1 MSSRSRRNAVLAA
14 LAISGIA
21 VLLNVLGFW
30 FFGRVDLT
38 RNSRYSL
45 SQTSR
50 DAVRMLDGLDVQV
63 FISSDL
69 PTSMVYQ
76 GRQIQ
81 IRGFDREL
89 LDRLGEYQSWSAGGM
104 RISVVRDDVEPKAA
118 RARLE
123 LFSWKDAEVR
133 GGRLEFRKY
142 ALGAVFSYRNQTEVL
157 PIVTDP
163 DSLEFEITRILTR
176 LAEKYEKSRAIEPYV
191 KSGSEIHDAA
201 RACMDKVAELLR
213 APAGGVAAMMG
224 LAQPG
229 IADKLA
235 VDVPGIARDCGSI
248 GGSIAA
254 AAGSAGQNATLDAL
268 VRAAR
273 LFSESADSLIAALS
287 GKTAMNQQDVVQIV
301 SRMESGFRVLDI
313 EAGNLGNLSTRR
325 KVGFLCGGRAFCPFQ
340 DESRLIEK
348 DVGEAIAARNPDFRP
363 FLAGVEQI
371 QNQIN
376 IINNGLRQGMF
387 ENRGLNVVKVE
398 SGRELPGD
406 LDALVV
412 FGPEMPLSEQDR
424 YRIDQFLLSGRTVIF
439 FVNAWDVALFNIDEA
454 GDFENGIPM
463 APPRLESRTGN
474 LKSVLE
480 PYGVRLRGDL
490 VVGLKSF
497 GDLAVSRPG
506 GQSQGQN
513 SFPYPLL
520 PFLDV
525 MDRTHVLVRNMPG
538 IILPFATTVEP
549 DPNVGQLEF
558 ARLIS
563 TSPET
568 AYVTGGLDIVPER
581 LVQSVATMKAGKPV
595 SLALAV
601 SGPFKSAF
609 ETVPEAVASG
619 ENGHLAQGEGR
630 LLVIGSSMGL
640 ENLSSEKVFYGFS
653 LSRLTSGMVSPA
665 SEMARYAARFQN
677 WQMRLSQVSPVVAQN
692 MGFVYNCLDWGVMNE
707 ALVDIRSKTDDRRPI
722 DQVTPVA
729 ARIIELAFIIG
740 LPMLFAGIGVV
751 RHRMR
756 RNRPW

>member
-1 MSSRSRRNAVLAA
+1 MSSRSRRNAVIAA
-14 LAISGIA
+14 LAVSGIA
-21 VLLNVLGFW
+21 ILINVLGFW
-30 FFGRVDLT
+30 FFGRLDLT

-50 DAVRMLDGLDVQV
+50 DAVRQLEGLDVQV
-63 FISSDL
+63 FISRDL
-69 PTSMVYQ
+69 PTSMLHH
-76 GRQIQ
+76 GREIQ
-81 IRGFDREL
+81 IKGFDREL
-89 LDRLGEYQSWSAGGM
+89 LDKLGEYESWSAGGM
-104 RISVVRDDVEPKAA
+104 RISVVRDDVEQKAE

-163 DSLEFEITRILTR
+163 DSLEFEITRIITR
-176 LAEKYEKSRAIEPYV
+176 LSEKYARSKAVEPFV
-191 KSGSEIHDAA
+191 KSGSAIHQAA
-201 RACMDKVAELLR
+201 RGCMDKVGELLR
-213 APAGGVAAMMG
+213 APAGGVAGMMG

-229 IADKLA
+229 IVDKLA
-235 VDVPGIARDCGSI
+235 VDIPGIARECGSV

-254 AAGSAGQNATLDAL
+254 ASGHVGRNGTLDAL

-273 LFSESADSLIAALS
+273 LFSESADGLMAALS
-287 GKTAMNQQDVVQIV
+287 GRTGMSHQDITQIV
-301 SRMESGFRVLDI
+301 SRMESEYRVLDI
-313 EAGNLGNLSTRR
+313 EAGNLGSLSTRR
-325 KVGFLCGGRAFCPFQ
+325 KVGFLCAGRAFCPFS
-340 DESRLIEK
+340 DETRLVEK

-376 IINNGLRQGMF
+376 IINEGLRHGMF
-387 ENRGLNVVKVE
+387 ENRGLQVVKVE
-398 SGRELPGD
+398 SGINASQD

-412 FGPEMPLSEQDR
+412 FGPEMPLSERDR
-424 YRIDQFLLSGRTVIF
+424 YLIDQFILSGRTVIF
-439 FVNAWDVALFNIDEA
+439 FINAWDVALFNIDEA

-480 PYGVRLRGDL
+480 SYGVLVRGEL
-490 VVGLKSF
+490 AVGLKSF
-497 GDLAVSRPG
+497 GDLAVSRAG

-538 IILPFATTVEP
+538 IILPYATTVEP
-549 DPNVGQLEF
+549 AADGSHLDFV
-558 ARLIS
+558 RLIS

-568 AYVTGGLDIVPER
+568 AYVSGGLDIVPER
-581 LVQSVATMKAGKPV
+581 LVESIASMKAGNPAP
-595 SLALAV
+595 LALAV
-601 SGPFKSAF
+601 SGRFESAF
-609 ETVPEAVASG
+609 ETVPEELASG
-619 ENGHLAQGEGR
+619 AKDHLASGDGR
-630 LLVIGSSMGL
+630 ILVVGSSMGL
-640 ENLSSEKVFYGFS
+640 ENLSSEKVFSGFS

-665 SEMARYAARFQN
+665 AEMARYAARFQN

-729 ARIIELAFIIG
+729 ARIIELGFIIG
-740 LPMLFAGIGVV
+740 LPLLFAGIGAI
-751 RHRMR
+751 RYRIR